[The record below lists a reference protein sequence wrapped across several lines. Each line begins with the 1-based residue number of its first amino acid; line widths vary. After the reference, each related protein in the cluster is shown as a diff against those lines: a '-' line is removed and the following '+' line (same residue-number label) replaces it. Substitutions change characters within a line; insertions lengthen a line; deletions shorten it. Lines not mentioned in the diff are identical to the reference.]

1 MNPSFSFL
9 LKKLFVGDNLSHR
22 FQIMG
27 EMITQIMDK
36 ITTMDRQYSENLNML
51 ALRVLSLEGKE
62 IQAPP
67 PSKASSTP
75 IQQNNL
81 MRELNK
87 VFGVEKKDEDDS
99 FLQIDN

>member
-1 MNPSFSFL
+1 
-9 LKKLFVGDNLSHR
+9 
-22 FQIMG
+22 
-27 EMITQIMDK
+27 MITQIMDK